1 MTKVEGDLTIQA
13 AFKPAWDYV
22 SSEAFAI
29 AQISGFNDTE
39 PNVGEIIAL
48 MHSELS
54 EALEAARHHNPPSEK
69 IPAFSHMEEELADCV
84 IRILHFSA
92 RKQLDIAGAVL
103 AKMAFNRTRDFKHG
117 GKAF

>member
-1 MTKVEGDLTIQA
+1 MTKVEGNLTIQA

-29 AQISGFNDTE
+29 AKTNGFHDPE
-39 PNVGEIIAL
+39 PSTGDSICL

-54 EALEAARHHNPPSEK
+54 EALEAARNHNPPSEK
-69 IPAFSHMEEELADCV
+69 IPEFSHMEEELADCV
-84 IRILHFSA
+84 IRILDFSA
-92 RKQLDIAGAVL
+92 CRQLDIAGAIV
-103 AKMAFNRTRDFKHG
+103 AKMAYNRTREYKHG